1 MVELKLQSYYEE
13 IKYID
18 PHGNKKSIF
27 PQQILKINDIE
38 NLSDISN
45 NYFLVSSLC
54 ELLNKKVKNKQKELD
69 ELNSKLTLEYTN
81 SEELRKMNNNKKPTK
96 DVVQSA
102 VLLDNSY
109 KKCKSELIELQSKY
123 NILNNLTKALV
134 QKKDLLQTLN
144 SNARVEKQLSS
155 TGLINTH
162 IKNQFSKSI
171 D

>member
-1 MVELKLQSYYEE
+1 MLELQSYFNE

-18 PHGNKKSIF
+18 PQGNKKSIY
-27 PQQILKINDIE
+27 PQEILKINDIE

-69 ELNSKLTLEYTN
+69 ELTSALTLEYTN
-81 SEELRKMNNNKKPTK
+81 SEKLRKMNNNKKPTK
-96 DVVQSA
+96 DIVQSA
-102 VLLDNSY
+102 VTLDKSY
-109 KKCKSELIELQSKY
+109 KKCRDELIELQSKY
-123 NILNNLTKALV
+123 NILNNLTKALI

-155 TGLINTH
+155 VGSINTH
-162 IKNQFSKSI
+162 IKNQFSKGI

>member
-1 MVELKLQSYYEE
+1 MLELQSYFNE

-18 PHGNKKSIF
+18 PQGNKKSIY
-27 PQQILKINDIE
+27 PQEILKINDIE

-69 ELNSKLTLEYTN
+69 ELTSALTLEYTN
-81 SEELRKMNNNKKPTK
+81 SEKLRKMNNNKKPTK
-96 DVVQSA
+96 DIVQSA
-102 VLLDNSY
+102 VTLDKSY
-109 KKCKSELIELQSKY
+109 KKCREELIELQSKY
-123 NILNNLTKALV
+123 NILNNLTKALI

-155 TGLINTH
+155 VGSINTH
-162 IKNQFSKSI
+162 IKNQFSKGI

>member
-1 MVELKLQSYYEE
+1 MLELQSYFNE

-18 PHGNKKSIF
+18 PQGNKKSIY
-27 PQQILKINDIE
+27 PQEILKINDIE

-69 ELNSKLTLEYTN
+69 ELTSALTLEYTN
-81 SEELRKMNNNKKPTK
+81 SEKLRKMNNNKKPTK
-96 DVVQSA
+96 DIVQSA
-102 VLLDNSY
+102 VTLDKSY
-109 KKCKSELIELQSKY
+109 KKCRDDLIELQSKY
-123 NILNNLTKALV
+123 NILNNLTKALI
-134 QKKDLLQTLN
+134 QKKDLLQTMN

-155 TGLINTH
+155 VGSINTH
-162 IKNQFSKSI
+162 IKNQFSKGI

>member
-1 MVELKLQSYYEE
+1 MLELQSYFNE

-18 PHGNKKSIF
+18 PQGNKKSIY
-27 PQQILKINDIE
+27 PQEILKINDIE

-69 ELNSKLTLEYTN
+69 ELTSALTLEYTN
-81 SEELRKMNNNKKPTK
+81 SEKLRKMNNNKKPTK
-96 DVVQSA
+96 DIVQSA
-102 VLLDNSY
+102 VTLDKSY
-109 KKCKSELIELQSKY
+109 KKCRNELIELQSKY
-123 NILNNLTKALV
+123 NILNNLTKALI

-155 TGLINTH
+155 VGSINTH
-162 IKNQFSKSI
+162 IKNQFSWA
-171 D
+171 DE

>member
-1 MVELKLQSYYEE
+1 MLELQSYFNE

-18 PHGNKKSIF
+18 PQGNKKSIY
-27 PQQILKINDIE
+27 PQEILKINDIE

-69 ELNSKLTLEYTN
+69 ELTSALTLEYTN
-81 SEELRKMNNNKKPTK
+81 SEKLRKMNNNKKPTK
-96 DVVQSA
+96 DIVQSA
-102 VLLDNSY
+102 VTLDKSY
-109 KKCKSELIELQSKY
+109 KNCRDELIELQSKY
-123 NILNNLTKALV
+123 NILNNLAKALI

-155 TGLINTH
+155 VGSINTH
-162 IKNQFSKSI
+162 IKNQFSKGI

>member
-1 MVELKLQSYYEE
+1 MLELQSYFNE

-18 PHGNKKSIF
+18 PQGNKKSIY
-27 PQQILKINDIE
+27 PQEILKINDIE

-69 ELNSKLTLEYTN
+69 ELTSALTLEYTN
-81 SEELRKMNNNKKPTK
+81 SEKLRKMNNNKKPTK
-96 DVVQSA
+96 DIVQSA
-102 VLLDNSY
+102 VTLDKSY
-109 KKCKSELIELQSKY
+109 KKCRNELIELQSKY
-123 NILNNLTKALV
+123 NILNNLTKALI

-155 TGLINTH
+155 VGSINTH
-162 IKNQFSKSI
+162 IKNQFSRGI

>member
-1 MVELKLQSYYEE
+1 MLELQSYFNE

-18 PHGNKKSIF
+18 PQGNKKSIY
-27 PQQILKINDIE
+27 PQEILKINDIE

-69 ELNSKLTLEYTN
+69 ELTSALTLEYTN
-81 SEELRKMNNNKKPTK
+81 SEKLRKMNNNKKPTK
-96 DVVQSA
+96 DIVQSA
-102 VLLDNSY
+102 VTLDKSY
-109 KKCKSELIELQSKY
+109 KKCREELIELRSKY
-123 NILNNLTKALV
+123 NILSNLTKALI

-155 TGLINTH
+155 VGSINTH
-162 IKNQFSKSI
+162 IKNQFSKGI

>member
-1 MVELKLQSYYEE
+1 MLELQPYFSE

-18 PHGNKKSIF
+18 SQGNKKSIY
-27 PQQILKINDIE
+27 PQEILKINDIE

-69 ELNSKLTLEYTN
+69 ELTSALTLEYTN
-81 SEELRKMNNNKKPTK
+81 SEKLRKMNNNKKPTK
-96 DVVQSA
+96 DIVQSA
-102 VLLDNSY
+102 VTLDKSY
-109 KKCKSELIELQSKY
+109 KKCKDELIELQSKY
-123 NILNNLTKALV
+123 NILNNLTKALI

-155 TGLINTH
+155 VGSINTH
-162 IKNQFSKSI
+162 IKNQYSKGI

>member
-1 MVELKLQSYYEE
+1 MLELQSYFNE

-18 PHGNKKSIF
+18 PQGNKKSIY
-27 PQQILKINDIE
+27 PQEILKINDIE

-69 ELNSKLTLEYTN
+69 ELTSALTLEYTN
-81 SEELRKMNNNKKPTK
+81 SEKLRKMNNNKKPTK
-96 DVVQSA
+96 DIVQSA
-102 VLLDNSY
+102 VTLDKNY
-109 KKCKSELIELQSKY
+109 KKCRDDLIELQSKY
-123 NILNNLTKALV
+123 NILNNLTKALI

-155 TGLINTH
+155 VGSINTH
-162 IKNQFSKSI
+162 IKNQFSKGI

>member
-1 MVELKLQSYYEE
+1 MLELQSYFNE

-18 PHGNKKSIF
+18 PQGNKKSIY
-27 PQQILKINDIE
+27 PQEILKINDIE

-69 ELNSKLTLEYTN
+69 ELTSALTLEYTN
-81 SEELRKMNNNKKPTK
+81 SEKLRKMNNNKKPTK
-96 DVVQSA
+96 EIVQSA
-102 VLLDNSY
+102 VTLDKSY
-109 KKCKSELIELQSKY
+109 KKCRDDLIELQSKY
-123 NILNNLTKALV
+123 NILNNLTKALI

-155 TGLINTH
+155 VGSINTH
-162 IKNQFSKSI
+162 IKNQFSKGI

>member
-1 MVELKLQSYYEE
+1 MLELQSYFNE

-18 PHGNKKSIF
+18 PQGNKKSIY
-27 PQQILKINDIE
+27 PQEILKINDIE

-69 ELNSKLTLEYTN
+69 ELTSALTLEYTN
-81 SEELRKMNNNKKPTK
+81 SEKLRKMNNNKKPTK
-96 DVVQSA
+96 DIVQSA
-102 VLLDNSY
+102 VTLDKSY
-109 KKCKSELIELQSKY
+109 KKCRDDLIELQSKY
-123 NILNNLTKALV
+123 NILNNLTKALI

-155 TGLINTH
+155 VGSINTH
-162 IKNQFSKSI
+162 IKNQCSKGI

>member
-1 MVELKLQSYYEE
+1 MLELQSYFNE

-18 PHGNKKSIF
+18 PQGNKKSIY
-27 PQQILKINDIE
+27 PQEILKINDIE

-69 ELNSKLTLEYTN
+69 ELTSALTLEYTN
-81 SEELRKMNNNKKPTK
+81 SEKLRKMNNNKKPTK
-96 DVVQSA
+96 DIVQSA
-102 VLLDNSY
+102 VTLDKSY
-109 KKCKSELIELQSKY
+109 KKCRDEL
-123 NILNNLTKALV
+123 KALI

-155 TGLINTH
+155 VGSINTH
-162 IKNQFSKSI
+162 IKNQFSKGI

>member
-1 MVELKLQSYYEE
+1 MLELQSYFNE

-18 PHGNKKSIF
+18 PQGNKKSIY
-27 PQQILKINDIE
+27 PQEILKINDIE

-69 ELNSKLTLEYTN
+69 ELTSALTLEYTN
-81 SEELRKMNNNKKPTK
+81 SEKLRKMNNNKKPTK
-96 DVVQSA
+96 DIVQSA
-102 VLLDNSY
+102 VTLDKSY
-109 KKCKSELIELQSKY
+109 KKCRDDLIELQSKY
-123 NILNNLTKALV
+123 NILNNLAKALI

-155 TGLINTH
+155 VGSINTH
-162 IKNQFSKSI
+162 IKNQFSKGI

>member
-1 MVELKLQSYYEE
+1 MLELQSYFNE

-18 PHGNKKSIF
+18 PQGNKKSIY
-27 PQQILKINDIE
+27 PQEILKINDIE

-69 ELNSKLTLEYTN
+69 ELTSALTLEYTN
-81 SEELRKMNNNKKPTK
+81 SEKLRKMNNNKKPTK
-96 DVVQSA
+96 DIVQSA
-102 VLLDNSY
+102 VTLDKSY
-109 KKCKSELIELQSKY
+109 KKCRNELIELQSKY
-123 NILNNLTKALV
+123 NILNNLTKALI

-155 TGLINTH
+155 VGSINTH
-162 IKNQFSKSI
+162 IKNQFSKGI

>member
-1 MVELKLQSYYEE
+1 MLELQSYFNE

-18 PHGNKKSIF
+18 PQGNKKSIY
-27 PQQILKINDIE
+27 PQEILKINDIE

-69 ELNSKLTLEYTN
+69 ELTSALTLEYTN
-81 SEELRKMNNNKKPTK
+81 SEKLRKMNNNKKPTK
-96 DVVQSA
+96 DIVQSA
-102 VLLDNSY
+102 VTLDKSY
-109 KKCKSELIELQSKY
+109 KKCRDELIELQSKY
-123 NILNNLTKALV
+123 NILNNLTKALI

-155 TGLINTH
+155 VGSINTH
-162 IKNQFSKSI
+162 IKNQFSRGI

>member
-1 MVELKLQSYYEE
+1 MLELQSYFNE

-18 PHGNKKSIF
+18 PQGNKKSIY
-27 PQQILKINDIE
+27 PQEILKINDIE

-69 ELNSKLTLEYTN
+69 ELTSALTLEYTN
-81 SEELRKMNNNKKPTK
+81 SEKLRKMNNNKKPTK
-96 DVVQSA
+96 DIVQSA
-102 VLLDNSY
+102 VILDKSY
-109 KKCKSELIELQSKY
+109 KKCRDELIELQSKY
-123 NILNNLTKALV
+123 NILNNLTKALI

-155 TGLINTH
+155 VGSINTH
-162 IKNQFSKSI
+162 IKNQFSRGI

>member
-1 MVELKLQSYYEE
+1 MLELQSYFNE

-18 PHGNKKSIF
+18 PQGNKKSIY
-27 PQQILKINDIE
+27 PQEILKISDIE

-69 ELNSKLTLEYTN
+69 EITSALTLEYTN
-81 SEELRKMNNNKKPTK
+81 SEKLRKMNNNKKPTK
-96 DVVQSA
+96 DIVQSA
-102 VLLDNSY
+102 VTLDKSY
-109 KKCKSELIELQSKY
+109 KKCKDELIELQSKY
-123 NILNNLTKALV
+123 NILNNLAKALI

-155 TGLINTH
+155 VGSINTH
-162 IKNQFSKSI
+162 IKNQFSKGI

>member
-1 MVELKLQSYYEE
+1 MLELQSYFNE

-18 PHGNKKSIF
+18 PQGNKKSIY
-27 PQQILKINDIE
+27 PQEILKINDIE

-69 ELNSKLTLEYTN
+69 ELTSALTLEYTN
-81 SEELRKMNNNKKPTK
+81 SEKLRKMNNNKKPTK
-96 DVVQSA
+96 DIVQSA
-102 VLLDNSY
+102 VTLDKSY
-109 KKCKSELIELQSKY
+109 KKCRDELIELQSKY
-123 NILNNLTKALV
+123 NVLNNLTKALI

-155 TGLINTH
+155 VGSINTH
-162 IKNQFSKSI
+162 IKNQFSKGI

>member
-1 MVELKLQSYYEE
+1 MLELQSYFNE

-18 PHGNKKSIF
+18 PQGNKKSIY
-27 PQQILKINDIE
+27 PQEILKINDIE

-69 ELNSKLTLEYTN
+69 ELTSALTLEYTN
-81 SEELRKMNNNKKPTK
+81 SEKLRKMNNNKKPTK
-96 DVVQSA
+96 DIVQSA
-102 VLLDNSY
+102 VTLDKSY
-109 KKCKSELIELQSKY
+109 KKCRDELIELQSKY
-123 NILNNLTKALV
+123 NILSNLTKALI

-155 TGLINTH
+155 VGSINTH
-162 IKNQFSKSI
+162 IKNQFSKGI

>member
-1 MVELKLQSYYEE
+1 MLELQSYFNE

-18 PHGNKKSIF
+18 PQGNKKSIY
-27 PQQILKINDIE
+27 PQEILKINDIE

-69 ELNSKLTLEYTN
+69 ELTSALTLEYTN
-81 SEELRKMNNNKKPTK
+81 SEKLRKMNNNKKPTK
-96 DVVQSA
+96 DIVQSA
-102 VLLDNSY
+102 VTLDKSY
-109 KKCKSELIELQSKY
+109 KKCRDDLIELQSKY
-123 NILNNLTKALV
+123 NILNNLTKALI

-155 TGLINTH
+155 VGSINTH
-162 IKNQFSKSI
+162 IKNQFSKGI

>member
-1 MVELKLQSYYEE
+1 MLELQSYFNE

-18 PHGNKKSIF
+18 PQGNKKSIY
-27 PQQILKINDIE
+27 PQEILKINDIE

-69 ELNSKLTLEYTN
+69 ELTSALTLEYTN
-81 SEELRKMNNNKKPTK
+81 SEKLRKMNNNKKPTK
-96 DVVQSA
+96 DIVQSA
-102 VLLDNSY
+102 VTLDKSY
-109 KKCKSELIELQSKY
+109 KKCRDDLIELQSKY
-123 NILNNLTKALV
+123 NILNNLTKALI

-155 TGLINTH
+155 IGSINTH
-162 IKNQFSKSI
+162 IKNQFSKGI

>member
-1 MVELKLQSYYEE
+1 MLELQSYFNE

-18 PHGNKKSIF
+18 PQGNKKSIY
-27 PQQILKINDIE
+27 PQEILKINDIE

-69 ELNSKLTLEYTN
+69 ELTSALTLEYTN
-81 SEELRKMNNNKKPTK
+81 SEKLRKMNNNKKPTK
-96 DVVQSA
+96 DIVQSA
-102 VLLDNSY
+102 VILDKSY
-109 KKCKSELIELQSKY
+109 KKCKGELIELQSKY
-123 NILNNLTKALV
+123 NILNNLTKALI

-155 TGLINTH
+155 VGSINTH
-162 IKNQFSKSI
+162 IKNQFSKGI